1 MAEVANGE
9 LARRLRA
16 AARAL
21 ILERGAPSVRF
32 QHVRAHMGEP
42 GNETADALAKAAGG
56 EGVEPKHVPGLLG
69 RAQAL
74 DLQIRRDIHGYVN
87 IKGFIYCMSDN
98 RSKDRNP
105 MPAPRASFPYVL
117 HRPTEPKCHQV

>member
-42 GNETADALAKAAGG
+42 GNETADALTKAA
-56 EGVEPKHVPGLLG
+56 VEQARMCGATRSFCPLCPGRV
-69 RAQAL
+69 RA
-74 DLQIRRDIHGYVN
+74 GN
-87 IKGFIYCMSDN
+87 
-98 RSKDRNP
+98 
-105 MPAPRASFPYVL
+105 
-117 HRPTEPKCHQV
+117 